1 MLPDAGLPHIREL
14 AFLRAYDYPQ
24 ALLGPGIQEEPIVE
38 AGGRAA
44 AVGRTRPGAT
54 ATIADPK
61 AVRAWL
67 AAFSGAGG

>member
-1 MLPDAGLPHIREL
+1 VLPDAGLPHIREL

-44 AVGRTRPGAT
+44 LKSGQLRE
-54 ATIADPK
+54 DP
-61 AVRAWL
+61 VL
-67 AAFSGAGG
+67 QP